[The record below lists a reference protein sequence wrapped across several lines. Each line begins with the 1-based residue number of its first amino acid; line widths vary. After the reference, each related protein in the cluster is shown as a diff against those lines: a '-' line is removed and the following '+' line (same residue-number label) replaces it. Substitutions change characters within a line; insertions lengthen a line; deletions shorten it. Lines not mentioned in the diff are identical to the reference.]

1 LNYINFGASRH
12 SRRIFSKSKARYCTA
27 SAPVAQPDRATDF

>member
-1 LNYINFGASRH
+1 LSHWIFRLTQRHIPAS
-12 SRRIFSKSKARYCTA
+12 